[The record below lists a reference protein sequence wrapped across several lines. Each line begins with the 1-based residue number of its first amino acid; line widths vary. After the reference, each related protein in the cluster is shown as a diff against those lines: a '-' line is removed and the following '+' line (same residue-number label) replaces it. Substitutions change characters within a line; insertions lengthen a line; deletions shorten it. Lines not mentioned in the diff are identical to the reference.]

1 MLVMFGQDV
10 LLFEQSVFAGGAN
23 FHDRFRDMRLDVDNM
38 SYEVNKHSNF
48 CLRKNLQTWNKT
60 PLYLQ
65 ELLALGE
72 RIGNVNTGLS
82 EEKILNC
89 LRQWKYVSIASEPS
103 EEAEPC
109 CICRVSHFESLGF
122 FSLVAGLRSHLHWT
136 TGRIHRRGGAGQTWL
151 RPRLPHGLHKAV
163 VGD

>member
-1 MLVMFGQDV
+1 MLGQDV

-38 SYEVNKHSNF
+38 SYE
-48 CLRKNLQTWNKT
+48 
-60 PLYLQ
+60 

-89 LRQWKYVSIASEPS
+89 LRQRKYVSNASEPS

-109 CICRVSHFESLGF
+109 CICREEYIEGEELGRLDCGHDF
-122 FSLVAGLRSHLHWT
+122 HTACIKQWLVIKNVCPICKT
-136 TGRIHRRGGAGQTWL
+136 TALST
-151 RPRLPHGLHKAV
+151 
-163 VGD
+163 